1 MSNQNNYNAR
11 IYMQLA
17 IEEMKRSVA
26 EPRSDGEPSPKVG
39 TVLLKRDNSH
49 MTAYRGEYRNG
60 DHAEFTLLEKKNRNQ
75 KLDNSILFTTLEPC
89 APGARKF
96 PKLSCAERIV
106 NARIK
111 EVWIGLE
118 DPHPKVDRKGIKF
131 LQDNN
136 VTVNI
141 FPPDLQDLI
150 RINNKE
156 FIEHAEKI
164 ANQPLYK
171 KPEIV
176 LSKAEHFVDAATFD
190 NFSESALSKFISK
203 AGIDFPLRSPELN
216 QIFNQ
221 LGILTEDGKPTGY
234 GLLLFGTKPQF
245 VYPHAIIKGEFVR
258 PDGNSEIKDFE
269 GPLVFMPG
277 EILDWVESKIGSFYV
292 VEKFEGKTKPD
303 FHIDPFREGII
314 NAIVH
319 RDYDIESAPIYFSI
333 DSKKAIIK
341 SPGLPVNPITI
352 DQLNNF
358 TASSLSRNPVIMY
371 VFNQLNLAEQRGKG
385 MSILKNLSKDYDI
398 PSPLYSFHDPY
409 LQFTLF
415 RTSDILNEIIGDEKF
430 VMLNED
436 ERKGLIYIYNVKS
449 IRKSEYAK
457 YFEFDDKKAQRHLT
471 KMKKLEL
478 ISTEGAG
485 PALKYRFVYK

>member
-1 MSNQNNYNAR
+1 MSNQNSYNAR
-11 IYMQLA
+11 IYMLLA
-17 IEEMKRSVA
+17 IEEMKRSIS
-26 EPRSDGEPSPKVG
+26 EPRTDGETSPKVG
-39 TVLLKRDNSH
+39 TVLLKPDNSH

-106 NARIK
+106 NVRIK

-136 VTVNI
+136 VSVNI

-150 RINNKE
+150 RLDNKE

-164 ANQPLYK
+164 ASQPLYK

-176 LSKAEHFVDAATFD
+176 LSKAEQIVASANYD
-190 NFSESALSKFISK
+190 NFSESALSKFLNK
-203 AGIDFPLRSPELN
+203 AGIDFQLKSRELN
-216 QIFNQ
+216 KILNQ

-234 GLLLFGTKPQF
+234 GLLLFGSKPQY
-245 VYPHAIIKGEFVR
+245 VYPHVIVKGEFIR
-258 PDGNSEIKDFE
+258 PDGKSDIKDFE

-277 EILDWVESKIGSFYV
+277 EILDWVESRIGSFYV
-292 VEKFEGKTKPD
+292 VEKFEGKTKRD
-303 FHIDPFREGII
+303 FQTDPFREGII

-319 RDYDIESAPIYFSI
+319 RDFDIESAPIYFSI
-333 DSKKAIIK
+333 DSKKAVIK

-371 VFNQLNLAEQRGKG
+371 VFNKLNLAEQRGKG
-385 MSILKNLSKDYDI
+385 MSILKNLPKEYNL

-409 LQFTLF
+409 LIFTLF
-415 RTSDILNEIIGDEKF
+415 RTSGILNEIIGDEKF
-430 VMLNED
+430 NLLNED
-436 ERKGLIYIYNVKS
+436 ERKGLL
-449 IRKSEYAK
+449 
-457 YFEFDDKKAQRHLT
+457 Q
-471 KMKKLEL
+471 
-478 ISTEGAG
+478 
-485 PALKYRFVYK
+485 